1 MRHSRR
7 FLLVLLGCLLAS
19 AYFIHHAI
27 NGKHGL
33 EARARLIERSSV
45 LEQEIAR
52 LEAAR
57 ARLEREVALLAPDP
71 PDHDLVE
78 EIAAGVL
85 GMAYP
90 QDRVLI
96 AAPTKP

>member
-1 MRHSRR
+1 
-7 FLLVLLGCLLAS
+7 VLLGCLLVS

-33 EARARLIERSSV
+33 EARARLIERSSA

-52 LEAAR
+52 LEAVR
-57 ARLEREVALLAPDP
+57 AQLEREVALLAPDP

-85 GMAYP
+85 GMAHP
-90 QDRVLI
+90 QDLLLI
-96 AAPTKP
+96 GAPTKP